1 MERSVRSCNA
11 TNRPADIVSSGLN
24 VTVAGHIVT
33 VRLARPDKCNA
44 LTQAMWREL
53 GLALDAVPGSARV
66 LMLVAEGEHFSVG
79 SDVSE
84 VSVHVKDRAW
94 LRDNHD
100 LVQRTEHKLFALP
113 IPTVAVIR
121 GRCIGSA
128 IGLISACDFRLAASN
143 SQYALAPA
151 TLGLSYSL
159 AATRRMVS
167 LIGPARCREMLFCGR
182 EVNAQTALNWGLVNE
197 LHGREQLE
205 FRAGDLATE
214 LAATSRSALTA
225 AKHTL
230 LAIHA
235 GQDQENDES
244 RSRALAAFDSPDFG
258 EAMAAL
264 IGKRAPRFG

>member
-1 MERSVRSCNA
+1 M
-11 TNRPADIVSSGLN
+11 SSGLK

-33 VRLARPDKCNA
+33 VRLARPDNCNA

-66 LMLVAEGEHFSVG
+66 LMVVAEGEHFSVG

-84 VSVHVKDRAW
+84 VSVHLKDRSW

-100 LVQRTEHKLFALP
+100 LVQRTESKLFALP

-143 SQYALAPA
+143 SQFSLAPA
-151 TLGLSYSL
+151 TLGLSCSL
-159 AATRRMVS
+159 AATRRLEA

-182 EVNAQTALNWGLVNE
+182 EISAQTAASWGLVNE
-197 LHGREQLE
+197 LHSREPLE
-205 FRAGDLATE
+205 IRATE
-214 LAATSRSALTA
+214 LAAELATASRSALTA
-225 AKHTL
+225 AKLTL
-230 LAIHA
+230 LAVHA
-235 GQDQENDES
+235 GQDQENEES
-244 RSRALAAFDSPDFG
+244 RARALAAFDSADFS
-258 EAMAAL
+258 EAMTAL
-264 IGKRAPRFG
+264 IAKRTPKFGL